1 MSYKNILTI
10 VTPEDASVAAPA
22 LTLAKRC
29 EAGITLA
36 SVAGG
41 AMTPAF
47 ASGHFSGLAMTKA
60 TGIANKRATE
70 AAAAFEQ
77 AAQEAG
83 VPVEVSIVQDLLDRT
98 GDQLKQFAHVSD
110 LVVMAQPGEEPAFGE
125 GYLLD
130 ALLFGSGRPMLLTP
144 AGRGRALNLGKVIV
158 AWNDSAAAARAVGD
172 ALPMLQRADA
182 VEVVTI
188 SESGSDFAE
197 SAGRL
202 LRQLQRHGISATHR
216 ALDGS
221 GRPVGEVLDGH
232 ARASGADLLVMGAYG
247 RSRFREFVLGGATR
261 TLLSRMSVPVFMAH

>member
-1 MSYKNILTI
+1 MAYKNILTV

-22 LTLAKRC
+22 LALAKRC
-29 EAGITLA
+29 GAGITLA

-47 ASGHFSGLAMTKA
+47 ASGHFSGPAMIKA

-83 VPVEVSIVQDLLDRT
+83 VDVEVSIVQDLLDRT
-98 GDQLKQFAHVSD
+98 GDKLKQFAHVSD
-110 LVVMAQPGEEPAFGE
+110 LVIMAQPGEDPAFGE

-144 AGRGRALNLGKVIV
+144 AGRGKALAPGKVLV
-158 AWNDSAAAARAVGD
+158 AWNDSAAAARAVAD
-172 ALPMLQRADA
+172 ALPLLRRADS
-182 VEVVTI
+182 VEVVTVR
-188 SESGSDFAE
+188 ESGTDFTE
-197 SAGRL
+197 SAGHL
-202 LRQLQRHGISATHR
+202 LRQLARHEVNASHR
-216 ALDGS
+216 ELDGA
-221 GRPVGEVLDGH
+221 GRPIGEVLDGH
-232 ARASGADLLVMGAYG
+232 ARANDADLLVMGAYG

-261 TLLSRMSVPVFMAH
+261 TVLSRMSVPVLMSH

>member
-1 MSYKNILTI
+1 MAYKNILTI

-22 LTLAKRC
+22 LALAKRC
-29 EAGITLA
+29 EAGVTVA

-47 ASGHFSGLAMTKA
+47 ATGHFSGLAMTKA
-60 TGIANKRATE
+60 TGIANKHATE

-83 VPVEVSIVQDLLDRT
+83 VAIEVSIVQDLLDRT
-98 GDQLKQFAHVSD
+98 GDRLKQLAHVAD

-144 AGRGRALNLGKVIV
+144 SGQGRALSLGKVLV

-172 ALPMLQRADA
+172 ALALLQRADA

-188 SESGSDFAE
+188 SENGVEFEA
-197 SAGRL
+197 SANDLVRH
-202 LRQLQRHGISATHR
+202 LRKHGVAATHR
-216 ALDGS
+216 GLDGS
-221 GRPVGEVLDGH
+221 GRAVGEVLDGH
-232 ARASGADLLVMGAYG
+232 VRSSGADLLVMGAYG
-247 RSRFREFVLGGATR
+247 RSRFREFILGGATR
-261 TLLSRMSVPVFMAH
+261 AVLSRMSVPVFMAH

>member
-1 MSYKNILTI
+1 MAYKNILTI

-22 LTLAKRC
+22 LALAKRC
-29 EAGITLA
+29 EAGVTLA

-60 TGIANKRATE
+60 SGIANKHATE

-77 AAQEAG
+77 AAKEAG
-83 VPVEVSIVQDLLDRT
+83 VPVEISIVQDLLDRT
-98 GDQLKQFAHVSD
+98 GDQLKQFAHVAD

-130 ALLFGSGRPMLLTP
+130 TLLFGSGRPMLLTP
-144 AGRGRALNLGKVIV
+144 AGQGKALKLGKVLV

-172 ALPMLQRADA
+172 ALPLLRHADA

-188 SESGSDFAE
+188 NEGGVDFAE
-197 SAGRL
+197 AAGHL
-202 LRQLQRHGISATHR
+202 VSHLRRHGITASHR
-216 ALDGS
+216 GLDGA

>member
-1 MSYKNILTI
+1 MAYKNILT
-10 VTPEDASVAAPA
+10 VLTPEDASVAAPA
-22 LTLAKRC
+22 LALAKRC

-70 AAAAFEQ
+70 AAAAFEE
-77 AAQEAG
+77 AAREAG
-83 VPVEVSIVQDLLDRT
+83 VPVKVNIVQDLLDRT

-144 AGRGRALNLGKVIV
+144 AGQGRAVTLGKVLV
-158 AWNDSAAAARAVGD
+158 AWNDSATAARAVGD
-172 ALPMLQRADA
+172 ALPMLRRAEA

-188 SESGSDFAE
+188 SENGADFKNA
-197 SAGRL
+197 AGNL
-202 LRQLQRHGISATHR
+202 LQHLQRHGIAATHR
-216 ALDGS
+216 GLDGA
-221 GRPVGEVLDGH
+221 GRATGEVLDGH

-247 RSRFREFVLGGATR
+247 RSRFREFILGGTTR
-261 TLLSRMSVPVFMAH
+261 TLLLRMSVPVFMAH